1 MKKKLIAVVGA
12 GRMGCGIAQ
21 VFLDSGFDVHLYDP
35 IPGALERAKT
45 NVGEMHAMLGGETSA
60 LQCLG
65 LFSDL
70 SVAVGS
76 ADVVIEAVPENLVL
90 KQELFA
96 QLELQCQ
103 PNTLLATNTSAIPI
117 ASIGERLKTAN
128 RFLGMHFWN
137 PPHLVPLVEVVQGT
151 RTDPSQVAA
160 AMELLTTVGME
171 PVHVFRDIPGFIGN
185 RLQHALKREAI
196 ALVADGVCDA
206 ETVDRVVK
214 LGFGSRLSV
223 MGPLEQSDLVGL
235 GLTLAIHEVLMPA
248 IDRTPEAH
256 PYLRSRVAA
265 GETGMSVGKGF
276 RSWTKAEADQA
287 KKRLDSHLISEA
299 KLRRTKRRIAFQ
311 AAEHVTPT
319 SELQSLK

>member
-1 MKKKLIAVVGA
+1 MKNKLIAVVGA

-21 VFLDSGFDVHLYDP
+21 VFLDSGFEVHLYDP
-35 IPGALERAKT
+35 IPGALERARKT
-45 NVGEMHAMLGGETSA
+45 VGEMHEMLDGETAS
-60 LQCLG
+60 LQRLG

-70 SVAVGS
+70 SAAVGV
-76 ADVVIEAVPENLVL
+76 ADVVIEAVPENLGL
-90 KQELFA
+90 KQDLFA
-96 QLELQCQ
+96 QLELHCK
-103 PNTLLATNTSAIPI
+103 PNALLATNTSAIPI
-117 ASIGERLKTAN
+117 ASIGEHLKTAN

-151 RTDPSQVAA
+151 KTDPSQVAM
-160 AMELLTTVGME
+160 AMELLIAVGME

-196 ALVADGVCDA
+196 ALVADGVCDS

-235 GLTLAIHEVLMPA
+235 GLTLAIHEVLMPV

-256 PYLRSRVAA
+256 PYLRSRVVA

-287 KKRLDSHLISEA
+287 KKRLDSHLLSEA
-299 KLRRTKRRIAFQ
+299 KVRRTKRHLASQIV
-311 AAEHVTPT
+311 ELVTSV
-319 SELQSLK
+319 SELR